1 MPEKPTSQ
9 NGLVHGRNQ
18 SGEVGDIVSESLGD
32 FIAVHPGDFV
42 GICSKGSSAIPTE
55 PTASAMVDSA
65 IGTPSRA

>member
-42 GICSKGSSAIPTE
+42 GICTLGY
-55 PTASAMVDSA
+55 V
-65 IGTPSRA
+65 